1 MKRREA
7 IRNVILVS
15 AGFTLLPSC
24 DFETFKVYENLPLE
38 KEQYQLIRQLQK
50 TILPK
55 KEIQIKSPET
65 PLDFSLTILNDCF
78 KMEDI
83 QEYLSGLAEFQL
95 FLSEKKEKPFKK
107 LEPTEQL
114 EIITSISEGEDSSD
128 ALKFFIDTNK
138 ELAVEYFTQ
147 SEYFLTTHLE
157 FEFVPGRYIGCA
169 SV

>member
-1 MKRREA
+1 MKRRKA
-7 IRNVILVS
+7 IRNIILVS
-15 AGFTLLPSC
+15 SGFALLPSC

-38 KEQYQLIRQLQK
+38 KEQYKLIRLLQN

-65 PLDFSLTILNDCF
+65 VLDFSLSFLNDCY

-83 QEYLSGLAEFQL
+83 QEYLAGLADFQL
-95 FLSEKKEKPFKK
+95 FLTEKKEKPFKK
-107 LEPTEQL
+107 LEPSKQL
-114 EIITSISEGEDSSD
+114 EVITAAAEGDDSSD
-128 ALKFFIDTNK
+128 ALKFFMETNK
-138 ELAVEYFTQ
+138 GLAVRYFTQ

-169 SV
+169 TV

>member
-24 DFETFKVYENLPLE
+24 DFETFKVYENVPLE
-38 KEQYQLIRQLQK
+38 KEHYQLIRLLQNI
-50 TILPK
+50 ILPK

-65 PLDFSLTILNDCF
+65 PLNFSLTVLNDCF

-83 QEYLSGLAEFQL
+83 QEYLAGLNDFQL
-95 FLSEKKEKPFKK
+95 YLTEKKQKPFKK

-114 EIITSISEGEDSSD
+114 DFLTDALEGEDTTD
-128 ALKFFIDTNK
+128 ALKYFIETNK
-138 ELAVEYFTQ
+138 ELAVKYFTQ

-169 SV
+169 TV